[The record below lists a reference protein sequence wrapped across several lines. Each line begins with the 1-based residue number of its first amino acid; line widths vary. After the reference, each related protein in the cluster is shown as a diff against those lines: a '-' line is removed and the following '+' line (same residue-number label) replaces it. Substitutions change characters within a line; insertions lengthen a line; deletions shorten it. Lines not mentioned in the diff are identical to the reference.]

1 MFGDS
6 NRDVEGF
13 RSQDLREPP
22 SADRAAT
29 LHPPAANP
37 ISGDPVALNDELW
50 QIAEAQSDPQAFA
63 PIYERYVDLVYRY
76 ALGRLRDPE
85 RAADLTS
92 TVFSRAI
99 AALPSFSPKRRA
111 TGSTFRSWLMTIAR
125 NAVIDSVRR
134 QPLTADL
141 DEPAIHHQLRDL
153 RPTPEEHAIQE
164 DERLRIERALAQ
176 LSATQRQIVELR
188 GIGMKGAEIADI
200 LGMTVGAVKTSHFR
214 AYSRLRTLLHE
225 EELT

>member
-37 ISGDPVALNDELW
+37 ISGDPVALNDEHW
-50 QIAEAQSDPQAFA
+50 QIAEAQSDPRAFA

-76 ALGRLRDPE
+76 ALGRLRDPK

-99 AALPSFSPKRRA
+99 AALPSFLLTEAESNWQHVPQLADDHCAQRRDRFRPPA
-111 TGSTFRSWLMTIAR
+111 TT
-125 NAVIDSVRR
+125 
-134 QPLTADL
+134 
-141 DEPAIHHQLRDL
+141 HHQLRDL

-176 LSATQRQIVELR
+176 LSAPQRQIVELR

-200 LGMTVGAVKTSHFR
+200 LGMTVGAVKTAHFR